1 MELWGSDDCVKKS
14 EINAKNR
21 RGGHETAA
29 GTHTVGSISMGEY
42 HKRHVSTYFT
52 NYTSKILTFST
63 LVSKHITQQI

>member
-29 GTHTVGSISMGEY
+29 GTHTVGSISMGE
-42 HKRHVSTYFT
+42 
-52 NYTSKILTFST
+52 
-63 LVSKHITQQI
+63 